1 MRSTGIV
8 RRMDELGRVVIP
20 KELRRTLKIREG
32 EELEVLTSDEN
43 ELILRKYSA
52 IEELA
57 DFKADYVRSIYT
69 TTGLTALITDNDRV
83 LAVSGKNPPARS
95 GDPMGANAD
104 ELLNLRKCFTV
115 GEKEL
120 GKLFKQPRES
130 ASGVCAPIVNGGS
143 VLGSVMVFGAPLS
156 ESLAQKTAE
165 TAADFISKRI

>member
-52 IEELA
+52 VEELA

-69 TTGLTALITDNDRV
+69 TTGLTAIITDTDRV
-83 LAVSGKNPPARS
+83 LAVSGKNPPAKP
-95 GDPMGANAD
+95 GDSLGMSAD
-104 ELLNLRKCFTV
+104 ELLSMRKCFAV
-115 GEKEL
+115 REKEL
-120 GKLFKQPRES
+120 KTLFRQPREI

-143 VLGSVMVFGAPLS
+143 VLGAVMLFGVPSAEPL
-156 ESLAQKTAE
+156 AFKTAE